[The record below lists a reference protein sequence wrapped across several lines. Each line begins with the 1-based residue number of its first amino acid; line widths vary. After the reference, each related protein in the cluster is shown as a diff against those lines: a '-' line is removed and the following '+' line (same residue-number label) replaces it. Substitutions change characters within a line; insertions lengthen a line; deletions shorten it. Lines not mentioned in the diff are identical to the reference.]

1 MSKLCFMSVKLTTKQ
16 MIGLCGGVTK
26 VAKRFGVSTQA
37 VHRWVHDDIPADK
50 LIMLASDIEKQSHG
64 LVSRK
69 DLFPTTWHWIWP
81 ELQ

>member
-1 MSKLCFMSVKLTTKQ
+1 MALKLTTKQ

-50 LIMLASDIEKQSHG
+50 LICWQRIL
-64 LVSRK
+64 RK
-69 DLFPTTWHWIWP
+69 KVMGW
-81 ELQ
+81 